1 MRVLLKN
8 KKTCDR
14 IKIEIV
20 WNFQLVQALTIG
32 IYILLRTVKL
42 D

>member
-8 KKTCDR
+8 KTCDR

-20 WNFQLVQALTIG
+20 WNFEFVQALTIG
-32 IYILLRTVKL
+32 ICILLRTVKL

>member
-1 MRVLLKN
+1 MRISLKG
-8 KKTCDR
+8 KKICDR
-14 IKIEIV
+14 TKIKIV
-20 WNFQLVQALTIG
+20 WNFEPVQALTID

>member
-1 MRVLLKN
+1 MRVLLKS

-20 WNFQLVQALTIG
+20 WNFELVQALTIG